1 MRGAAVIHTVFDR
14 NSVTGAIC
22 FGVLLTILMISS
34 VALADDYLPLTSNVT
49 GREIGMAYRTDGMP
63 PTKAR
68 AESDTKSCMHDPR
81 EVPNPV
87 ADRISALA
95 RTDREA
101 AEIELAKAITPCMA
115 KKGWRTVINGSA
127 APSIERSTIAIV
139 DVALDKISSSLPR
152 EMDEHSDLVGVK
164 RDKTDIIYSIKIRP
178 KSQSSADM
186 LRGIAATD
194 PRAAEVMNKS
204 LMKQSLCE
212 PQPNMYLKEG
222 FAVVWEMFDGHGLLW
237 RSRLTA
243 ADCR

>member
-1 MRGAAVIHTVFDR
+1 MRNAAVIHTVLKTTR
-14 NSVTGAIC
+14 VTRTICVGA
-22 FGVLLTILMISS
+22 LLAILMTS
-34 VALADDYLPLTSNVT
+34 VAFADDYLPLTSNVT

-68 AESDTKSCMHDPR
+68 AESDTKACMHDPR

-101 AEIELAKAITPCMA
+101 AEIELAKAVTPCMA
-115 KKGWRTVINGSA
+115 KKGWRTVINSSA
-127 APSIERSTIAIV
+127 APSIERSTIATV
-139 DVALDKISSSLPR
+139 DVALNKISSSLPR

-164 RDKTDIIYSIKIRP
+164 RDKTDVIYTIKIRP
-178 KSQSSADM
+178 KSQSSADK
-186 LRGIAATD
+186 LRKLFTTD
-194 PRAAEVMNKS
+194 PRAAEVINKS

-222 FAVVWEMFDGHGLLW
+222 FAVIWETFDGRGLLW

-243 ADCR
+243 NDCR